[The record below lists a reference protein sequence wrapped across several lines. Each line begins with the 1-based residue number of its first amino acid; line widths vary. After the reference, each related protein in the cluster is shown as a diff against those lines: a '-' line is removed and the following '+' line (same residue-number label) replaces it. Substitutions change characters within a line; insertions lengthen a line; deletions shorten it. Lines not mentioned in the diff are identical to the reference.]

1 MAATRSDRLGADGT
15 RQRLRTKLLSGL
27 PVTERRHELAGIS
40 TAVLEGGDGPCIVAL
55 HGPGEFA
62 PRWRRVIP
70 ALVETHRVVIPDL
83 PGHGASDAG
92 AIDLTEARVMRW
104 LHELVERTCS
114 EPPTLVGHIL
124 GGAIAARFA
133 VEHGDM
139 LSRLVLVDSLG
150 LAPFRPSVRFAL
162 GMLGFLMRPKESTYH
177 RFMAQCEYDRDAL
190 ADEMG
195 EQWHAVRDYALE
207 LARDPDA
214 KTAVRNLMTRVG
226 VPPIPAEDLAGI
238 EIPTSLIWG
247 RHDRA
252 LRLHVA
258 EAASERYGWA
268 LHVIE
273 NTADDAPMERPGAFV
288 QALHRSMNG
297 REMPI
302 ADQRVRAGEEAVE

>member
-15 RQRLRTKLLSGL
+15 RQRLRAKLLSGL
-27 PVTERRHELAGIS
+27 PVTERRRECAGIS

-70 ALVETHRVVIPDL
+70 ALAETHRIVIPDL
-83 PGHGASDAG
+83 PGHGASHAG

-104 LHELVERTCS
+104 LYELIEQTCS

-139 LSRLVLVDSLG
+139 LGRLVLVDSLG
-150 LAPFRPSVRFAL
+150 LAPFRPSIRFAL
-162 GMLGFLMRPKESTYH
+162 GMLGFLVRPKESTYH
-177 RFMAQCEYDRDAL
+177 HFMAQCEYDRDAL
-190 ADEMG
+190 ALDMG
-195 EQWHAVRDYALE
+195 EQWNAVRDYALE
-207 LARDPDA
+207 LARDADGKA
-214 KTAVRNLMTRVG
+214 AVRTLMTRVG
-226 VPPIPAEDLAGI
+226 VPPIPAADLAGI
-238 EIPTSLIWG
+238 EVPTSLIWG

-252 LRLHVA
+252 LRLHIA

-273 NTADDAPMERPGAFV
+273 NTADDAPMERPAAFV
-288 QALHRSMNG
+288 QALHESMNDKG
-297 REMPI
+297 MPGT
-302 ADQRVRAGEEAVE
+302 DPRVRAGEDAVR